1 MNIPSSRFPKTQAPR
16 LRAEKQEQ
24 PKEPWHKQ
32 AGDYLEQANDIMTP
46 RLAGLGMAAKFA
58 MKGNQITESLH
69 PVMKVVGIVG
79 GGLVGGAIGYLGGGL
94 LQDLNSTAT
103 DAVFG
108 KETGLAKSLVSTGIN
123 SAVFGLVGGW
133 TGGAL
138 HGVAIAGGAAT
149 LARQGLM

>member
-1 MNIPSSRFPKTQAPR
+1 M
-16 LRAEKQEQ
+16 
-24 PKEPWHKQ
+24 
-32 AGDYLEQANDIMTP
+32 
-46 RLAGLGMAAKFA
+46 
-58 MKGNQITESLH
+58 
-69 PVMKVVGIVG
+69 
-79 GGLVGGAIGYLGGGL
+79 
-94 LQDLNSTAT
+94 QDLNSTAT